1 MRSTSVVRPGDI
13 VLDVGA
19 GSGILSVFA
28 ARAGAARVYAVE
40 RTSVAVLAQELAA
53 ANGVAE
59 IVQVIHGD
67 VMDVELPERVD
78 VIVSE
83 WLGGFG
89 IDEGMLVPVIV
100 ARDRWLK
107 PGGVMIPRL
116 VTAWAALVHDR
127 YLAEM
132 VEFLRDNPYGLRF
145 DDLVEKTVNEIFYS
159 GTFRHLAA
167 RDRRSE
173 AGRLWTTD
181 ADLIPLQ
188 QAQAPHEAE
197 TLLPVRDHGTANA
210 LALWFSA
217 ELAPGIS
224 LSVGP
229 GDPPTHWGMTT
240 APLRCARE
248 AHARHVRPRQSED
261 RPSPADRDMDELGH
275 RAARRRLGGARRAG
289 GLAGDRRLSNPK
301 NPHGARQES
310 RAGRSSRRPGRW
322 GHRSLFTVP
331 GEVSLTGGWRCGRGL
346 RWGPADQFDEAERD
360 QQQGGDHDGHH
371 GDRAAPEDEDHRGQR
386 HRRDAQHMPVGV
398 GPGAR
403 PGRWTGQR
411 IRCGGAGSPS
421 RKKTSTGSPPPPRT
435 AR

>member
-1 MRSTSVVRPGDI
+1 MYAEFEVHRTMICDRVRTGAFRRAIDSVVRPGDI

-40 RTSVAVLAQELAA
+40 RTSAAVLAHELAA

-67 VMDVELPERVD
+67 VTDVEPPERVD

-89 IDEGMLVPVIV
+89 IDEGMLAPVIA

-107 PGGVMIPRL
+107 PGGAMIPRL

-132 VEFLRDNPYGLRF
+132 VEFLRHTPYGLKF
-145 DDLVEKTVNEIFYS
+145 DDLAEKTVNEIFYS

-173 AGRLWTTD
+173 PSQLWTTD
-181 ADLIPLQ
+181 AALIPLP
-188 QAQAPHEAE
+188 QAQAPHQAE
-197 TLLPVRDHGTANA
+197 IVLPVRDHGTANA
-210 LALWFSA
+210 LALWFST

-240 APLRCARE
+240 APLRSPVELTPGMAVHAKVRTAPAR
-248 AHARHVRPRQSED
+248 
-261 RPSPADRDMDELGH
+261 PAGTWTSWAIAL
-275 RAARRRLGGARRAG
+275 
-289 GLAGDRRLSNPK
+289 
-301 NPHGARQES
+301 
-310 RAGRSSRRPGRW
+310 
-322 GHRSLFTVP
+322 
-331 GEVSLTGGWRCGRGL
+331 
-346 RWGPADQFDEAERD
+346 
-360 QQQGGDHDGHH
+360 
-371 GDRAAPEDEDHRGQR
+371 
-386 HRRDAQHMPVGV
+386 
-398 GPGAR
+398 PGAD
-403 PGRWTGQR
+403 WEEHDEQA
-411 IRCGGAGSPS
+411 IWQEIDD
-421 RKKTSTGSPPPPRT
+421 
-435 AR
+435 